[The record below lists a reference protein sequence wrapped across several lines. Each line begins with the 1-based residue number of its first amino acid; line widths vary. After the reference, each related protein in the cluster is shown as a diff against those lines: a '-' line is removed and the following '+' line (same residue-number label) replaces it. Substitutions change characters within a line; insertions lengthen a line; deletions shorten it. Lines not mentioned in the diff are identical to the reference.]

1 MIFLI
6 AVFFFIAG
14 GGCFFMGKKKHRIH
28 QLMVNTETSDV
39 GALTE
44 GSCEVQGQIDSVG
57 TPLISPWTQ
66 QQCVYY
72 DFQVEERRS
81 RRSGNTT
88 STYWADYITDLQAQP
103 FTVSDQTGSV
113 EINPGEADFRV
124 RTDARERSG
133 FGDDASSELQTLLR
147 DRYGASTQGWVF
159 NKTLRYSENVM
170 AVGDTVYVFGEVRS
184 QGDKLFIGS
193 GLMPLIVTEDGEHFI
208 QEEYSKLATYYVVG
222 TIVLIITGLG
232 LIVLGFVD

>member
-6 AVFFFIAG
+6 AVFFFIAA

-28 QLMVNTETSDV
+28 QLMLNTETSDV

-44 GSCEVQGQIDSVG
+44 GPCEVQGQIDSVG
-57 TPLISPWTQ
+57 SPLISPWTQ

-88 STYWADYITDLQAQP
+88 STYWTDYITDLQTQP
-103 FTVSDQTGSV
+103 FTVSDQTDSV

-133 FGDDASSELQTLLR
+133 FGDDASSELQTLLKN
-147 DRYGASTQGWVF
+147 RYGASTQGWVF

-170 AVGDTVYVFGEVRS
+170 AVGDTVYVFGEVRR

-193 GLMPLIVTEDGEHFI
+193 GLMPLIVTEEGAHNTEKG
-208 QEEYSKLATYYVVG
+208 YSSSATYYLVGAVVS
-222 TIVLIITGLG
+222 IIIGICVILLG
-232 LIVLGFVD
+232 LFD